1 MLDGKK
7 NSMKLALEIGGGWGG
22 NEIVEERPSLNQNC
36 SDTLTKSTK
45 EFENWLPFQGDP
57 FLG

>member
-1 MLDGKK
+1 MGKK
-7 NSMKLALEIGGGWGG
+7 IQRSWLWRLGVGGGG

>member
-1 MLDGKK
+1 MGKK
-7 NSMKLALEIGGGWGG
+7 IQRSWLWRLGVGGGG

-45 EFENWLPFQGDP
+45 EFENWLTFQGDP